1 VAFGGLRTGAT
12 QWQRQRRNRNR
23 VRVRASGTVEINKMR
38 SRKSGVWTLL
48 LGATIG
54 GVWWITNRRGQ
65 VAAAEGKTGKSSG
78 KQRAGG
84 K

>member
-1 VAFGGLRTGAT
+1 
-12 QWQRQRRNRNR
+12 
-23 VRVRASGTVEINKMR
+23 MR
-38 SRKSGVWTLL
+38 SKKSGVWTLV

-78 KQRAGG
+78 KQSAGG